1 MVSGRLQCLGSCQH
15 LKGRFG
21 ASYQIEVRC
30 DPEKTEQCLRECLQN
45 IIPNSV
51 LEEKHGTFFRLNTKS
66 VIDLAFVFNSLDN
79 NKSELGI
86 LEYSVSQATL
96 EQIFIRFAKEQEE
109 EKSPIA
115 GIMF

>member
-30 DPEKTEQCLRECLQN
+30 NPEKTEQCLQECVRN

-51 LEEKHGTFFRLNTKS
+51 LEEKHGTFFRLNANAG
-66 VIDLAFVFNSLDN
+66 IDLAFVFNALES
-79 NKSELGI
+79 NKNELGI
-86 LEYSVSQATL
+86 LDYSISQATL

-109 EKSPIA
+109 EKGPVA
-115 GIMF
+115 GVMY